1 MRLTLGR
8 PQFDRR
14 LVDWVKCSGSC
25 QLSGTCPE
33 GMPRPSKVV
42 ASAADEGFPARQSWS
57 LEPAESQRWMQVVLL
72 IKAGDE
78 KADESPSVRAVQIRV
93 RLACLLLA

>member
-1 MRLTLGR
+1 
-8 PQFDRR
+8 
-14 LVDWVKCSGSC
+14 
-25 QLSGTCPE
+25 
-33 GMPRPSKVV
+33 
-42 ASAADEGFPARQSWS
+42 
-57 LEPAESQRWMQVVLL
+57 MQVVLL